1 MNYELVLR
9 KMYSDKAWSITGNS
23 YDGIVWDDS
32 DPKPTDAELTAQYN
46 TAVAKETAQTEIN
59 ELKSKLAATDYVALD
74 DYDQDKTDVKA
85 QRQQWRVR
93 IRELEAI

>member
-23 YDGIVWDDS
+23 YDGIAWHDDS
-32 DPKPTDAELTAQYN
+32 PKPSDVELQAALPAAEAKAAAEKEIAEL
-46 TAVAKETAQTEIN
+46 KG
-59 ELKSKLAATDYVALD
+59 KLSATDYVALA
-74 DYDQDKTDVKA
+74 DYDKSKPDVVA
-85 QRQQWRVR
+85 QRQQWRER

>member
-23 YDGIVWDDS
+23 YDGIVWNDS
-32 DPKPTDAELTAQYN
+32 DPKPTDAELQAALPTAE
-46 TAVAKETAQTEIN
+46 AKQAAQQEIS
-59 ELKSKLAATDYVALD
+59 ELKGKLAATDYVALD

-85 QRQQWRVR
+85 QRQTWRAR
-93 IRELEAI
+93 IRELEAV